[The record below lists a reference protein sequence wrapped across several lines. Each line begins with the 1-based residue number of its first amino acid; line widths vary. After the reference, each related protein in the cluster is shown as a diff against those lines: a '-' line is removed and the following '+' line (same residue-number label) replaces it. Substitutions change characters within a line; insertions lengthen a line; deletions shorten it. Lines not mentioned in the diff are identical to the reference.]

1 MVFRVFEAAA
11 PSNQALLQL
20 WAVEEQYLLCLSCY
34 TGCGSS
40 WPCHNGFLDK
50 PTETGSWPCGF
61 GTERCCS
68 PSLLLLPKS
77 RGLAQRGLSGRRGTC
92 GSWEEEKGASCPGAR
107 AAQSGAA
114 ASEALESSVGLCLLC
129 NGLSLGLAGFELPRA
144 ALILG
149 PCCALIPAG
158 IHRSSGISPWH
169 RHQGR
174 LRLLGVCLAA
184 SHQGGGGF

>member
-11 PSNQALLQL
+11 SSNQALLQL

-61 GTERCCS
+61 GTERCCWPCS
-68 PSLLLLPKS
+68 PSLLLLPLPPKS

-107 AAQSGAA
+107 AAQLR
-114 ASEALESSVGLCLLC
+114 ALGLLLQRLWSRAWGC
-129 NGLSLGLAGFELPRA
+129 VCCVTGSAWAWRGLSFHVQR
-144 ALILG
+144 
-149 PCCALIPAG
+149 
-158 IHRSSGISPWH
+158 
-169 RHQGR
+169 
-174 LRLLGVCLAA
+174 
-184 SHQGGGGF
+184 